1 MKRSICFLSICLLL
15 SCYSCKKDNLVYIEG
30 NQIPPD
36 KTIENITKEN
46 YVNKLYISA
55 LGRQATQSEFSNGLL
70 ILNKNNLSLENR
82 KELVDTVLADND
94 YYNNEYSIIRGDLL
108 NALDTTEISK
118 YIKRYKNTLLI
129 TNDQNKIDRLTGY
142 IERLYLMQDII
153 PGLISDTIK
162 FMDVHKRC
170 VLNPFYDEINMGTE
184 NFVVSMY
191 QNFFF
196 RYPTSSELSI
206 SSDMVNGIQTILFFK
221 VGQTKEEFIN
231 HFLGSDEYYEGQ
243 IRLAYLRFVF
253 REPSAIESTHM
264 TGLYK
269 VDLDY
274 KSMQKRILISDEYV
288 GL

>member
-1 MKRSICFLSICLLL
+1 MKRSIYFLSICLLIT
-15 SCYSCKKDNLVYIEG
+15 CYSCKKDNLVYIEG

-55 LGRQATQSEFSNGLL
+55 LGRQATPSEFSNGLL

-108 NALDTTEISK
+108 NGLDTTEISK
-118 YIKRYKNTLLI
+118 YIKRYKNTLLT

-153 PGLISDTIK
+153 TDLRSDSIK
-162 FMDVHKRC
+162 FKDVHKRC
-170 VLNPFYDEINMGTE
+170 VFNRFYDEINMGTE

-191 QNFFF
+191 QNFFY
-196 RYPTSSELSI
+196 RYPTSSELI
-206 SSDMVNGIQTILFFK
+206 TSSNMVNGIQAILFFK
-221 VGQTKEEFIN
+221 AGQTKEEFIDL
-231 HFLGSDEYYEGQ
+231 FLGSDEYYEGQ

-253 REPSAIESTHM
+253 REPTVIESTHM

>member
-1 MKRSICFLSICLLL
+1 MKRSIYFLSICLLIT
-15 SCYSCKKDNLVYIEG
+15 CYSCKKDNLVYIEG

-55 LGRQATQSEFSNGLL
+55 LGRQATPSEFSNGLL

-108 NALDTTEISK
+108 NGLDTTEISK
-118 YIKRYKNTLLI
+118 YIKRYKNTLLT

-153 PGLISDTIK
+153 TDLRSDSITFK
-162 FMDVHKRC
+162 DVHKRC
-170 VLNPFYDEINMGTE
+170 VFNRFYDEINMGTE

-191 QNFFF
+191 QNFFY
-196 RYPTSSELSI
+196 RYPTSSELI
-206 SSDMVNGIQTILFFK
+206 TSSNMVNGIQAILFFK
-221 VGQTKEEFIN
+221 AGQTKEEFIDL
-231 HFLGSDEYYEGQ
+231 FLGSDEYYEGQ

-253 REPSAIESTHM
+253 REPTVIESTHM

>member
-1 MKRSICFLSICLLL
+1 MKRSIYFLSICLLIT
-15 SCYSCKKDNLVYIEG
+15 CYSCKKDNLVYIEG

-55 LGRQATQSEFSNGLL
+55 LGRQATPSEFSNGLL

-108 NALDTTEISK
+108 NGLDTTEISK
-118 YIKRYKNTLLI
+118 YIKRYKNTLLT

-153 PGLISDTIK
+153 TDLRSDSITFK
-162 FMDVHKRC
+162 DVHKRC
-170 VLNPFYDEINMGTE
+170 VFNRFYDEINMGTE

-191 QNFFF
+191 QNFFY
-196 RYPTSSELSI
+196 RYPTSSELI
-206 SSDMVNGIQTILFFK
+206 TSSNMVNGIQTILFFK
-221 VGQTKEEFIN
+221 AGQTKEEFIDL
-231 HFLGSDEYYEGQ
+231 FLGSDEYYEGQ

-253 REPSAIESTHM
+253 REPTVIESTHM